1 MKKAFEF
8 LTNWVEISFIFLLL
22 FGFFLSAMIN
32 NIYLS
37 YGIALLAGLVAGK
50 VIYHK
55 KKDYLFPHVLLI
67 TGFILGYLIG
77 NKVGSAIAIIIIFSI
92 GNLISYYL
100 HEKGL
105 VEWS

>member
-8 LTNWVEISFIFLLL
+8 LTNWVEISFILLLL
-22 FGFFLSAMIN
+22 FGFFISAAIN
-32 NIYLS
+32 STPLS
-37 YGIALLAGLVAGK
+37 YVVVFLAGLLSGK

-55 KKDYLFPHVLLI
+55 KKDYLFPHIILI

-77 NKVGSAIAIIIIFSI
+77 NKVGNAILIFIIFLA
-92 GNLISYYL
+92 GNISSYYA

-105 VEWS
+105 S